1 MFTDTYLPTRD
12 GVVTSILL
20 TKKKLEEFG
29 HEVVLFAPEPE
40 DPTDREE
47 GVYYFRA
54 VNYKRY
60 PGYRVTMFPSNKCQ
74 ILKDLEVDVIHTHG
88 LLFMALRS
96 MFAGRMLRKPVVVS
110 FHTMITEASRYYA
123 RLPLPDEM
131 LTRLFWIYLRQLL
144 ERADAVVV
152 PSEAIKA
159 ELSSYAPE
167 MRRIE
172 VIPTGVDCSRFNP
185 SLDGSAVRRR
195 HGLDGERVVL
205 HLGRI
210 AWEKN
215 LGLLLRAFSILAN
228 RRSDVRLMVVGDGP
242 ARPHYMKVAEEL
254 GIADRTIFTGFVPD
268 EELPGYYAASDAFA
282 IASKFETQGLVV
294 LEAMACG
301 KPVAGINY
309 RATAEILG
317 DGRTGFLFDEDP
329 ESCAR
334 AMEAALD
341 SPPELR
347 ELVRRKAEEYSLTE
361 NAKRLVA
368 IYQYAIEGK
377 RRRLSE
383 G

>member
-20 TKKKLEEFG
+20 IKKKLEEFG

-40 DPTDREE
+40 DPKDKEE

-54 VNYKRY
+54 VNYRRY

-74 ILKDLEVDVIHTHG
+74 ILRDLEVDVIHTHG

-96 MFAGRMLRKPVVVS
+96 MFTGRMLKKPVVVS
-110 FHTMITEASRYYA
+110 FHTMITEASKYYA

-159 ELSSYAPE
+159 ELSAYAPE

-185 SLDGSAVRRR
+185 SLDGSSVRRKY
-195 HGLDGERVVL
+195 GLDGERVVL

-215 LGLLLRAFSILAN
+215 LDLVLKAFSILAEK
-228 RRSDVRLMVVGDGP
+228 RSEVRLMVVGDGP
-242 ARPHYMKVAEEL
+242 ARPHYVEVAEEL

-341 SPPELR
+341 CPPEMR
-347 ELVRRKAEEYSLTE
+347 ELARRKAEEYSLTE
-361 NAKRLVA
+361 NAIRLIA
-368 IYQYAIEGK
+368 IYEYAIEGK